1 MPLPGCLGGW
11 QEEEG
16 GPWEGACPARWEA
29 PAAISNLR
37 SETGVAGV
45 VRQPTP
51 RPRPSNRFDQS
62 ALHHSRLARRRKLG
76 NDPPSLYDHCVS
88 TPTAAPDSGLQPRF
102 TPNDQE
108 RFSDPERTVGV
119 LHDLFPAEVSF
130 RAATIPGA
138 TAADVVLA
146 KCRVLIAP
154 DAVYVFTDGPR
165 GPILAFF
172 DQTASFTGSLQ
183 TGFTLTP
190 ANPGLHQ
197 VQSLTAAPTGRCG
210 CGSRLRSFR
219 PFGRISYI
227 PSPA

>member
-1 MPLPGCLGGW
+1 VT
-11 QEEEG
+11 
-16 GPWEGACPARWEA
+16 
-29 PAAISNLR
+29 S
-37 SETGVAGV
+37 
-45 VRQPTP
+45 
-51 RPRPSNRFDQS
+51 S
-62 ALHHSRLARRRKLG
+62 AT
-76 NDPPSLYDHCVS
+76 D
-88 TPTAAPDSGLQPRF
+88 AAPQHLQPRF

-119 LHDLFPAEVSF
+119 LHDLFPAEVT
-130 RAATIPGA
+130 AQPILGA